1 VPDPAFAD
9 ARLAALYDALNPW
22 GPADDFYLGEILG
35 AEAVLDVGC
44 GTGVLLDAARRA
56 GHRGRLTGADPA
68 AGVLAVA
75 RARRPDV
82 TWLLADAASV
92 DPGPPVGLVTM
103 TGHAFQVLLDDDA
116 TRAALTCL
124 AGCLSPGGRLLFET
138 RNPAARAWERW
149 TPGKTRTTVLAPD
162 GEPVEVH
169 HRLLGTQAPDLVEFV
184 TEFRWT
190 RSGATASSPST
201 LRFPGPESLRA
212 QLDDAGFDVTACY
225 GDWDR
230 SPLRSASPEVVVS
243 AVRR

>member
-1 VPDPAFAD
+1 VPDAAFTD

-22 GPADDFYLGEILG
+22 GRADGFYL
-35 AEAVLDVGC
+35 AEVLHADHVLDVGC

-68 AGVLAVA
+68 AAVLAIA

-82 TWLLADAASV
+82 TWLQADAASV
-92 DPGPPVGLVTM
+92 DPGPPVQLVTM
-103 TGHAFQVLLDDDA
+103 TGHAFQVLLDDSA
-116 TRAALTCL
+116 TFNALTRL

-149 TPGKTRTTVLAPD
+149 TPEHTRAVVRAPD
-162 GEPVEVH
+162 GEPVEIH
-169 HRLLGTQAPDLVEFV
+169 HRLLGTPAPDLVEFV
-184 TEFRWT
+184 TEFRWS
-190 RSGATASSPST
+190 RSGTTVSSPST
-201 LRFPGPESLRA
+201 LRFPDPQLVRRL
-212 QLDDAGFDVTACY
+212 LDDAGFTMAACY

-230 SPLRSASPEVVVS
+230 SPLGPASPEVVVC